1 MESYF
6 HYPAMNQL
14 WNSSVVLGKLL
25 KTNIF
30 NNIVEE
36 EKRERLELSTRNHFK
51 FNSLRK
57 LQDYAME
64 NGEIFQNNNSSQNS
78 CIVLF
83 FI

>member
-1 MESYF
+1 
-6 HYPAMNQL
+6 MNQL

-36 EKRERLELSTRNHFK
+36 EKRERLELFTPNHFK

-57 LQDYAME
+57 SKIARLCRGKWR
-64 NGEIFQNNNSSQNS
+64 NFSKHNNSSQNS
-78 CIVLF
+78 CIFLF